1 MQTSNIKSELN
12 FDNSEYNQDR
22 NSSQNINQLTC
33 CLKDAI
39 FSKYISNYLIEKV
52 EKIWILYEKRID
64 KFLKDKH
71 LNITCNHIRPQT
83 AIKLEEL
90 IKYEQENIDACKRN
104 IEVICSSRKRLRNDD
119 KYSVQLQ
126 STQRPLISY
135 SSTRVPK
142 TPRCIDRSDVT
153 SDVYNDN
160 IDELNDSKSNK
171 IINQELNES
180 SLNSSHHNFR
190 HCLFQ
195 HGEILPLDPNTKT
208 RTIRITYRFNDC
220 EDGFDELST
229 CLQQQYTSTQFQ
241 CQNQNCTL
249 ISYVCDGI
257 HYCGDNIDENPN
269 QYLSKV
275 FDRVLLRY
283 TTYKIRMFY
292 MTSMENHYN
301 RFSSPQMPQNV
312 QTIMNNIRNFITRST
327 NNINIGRVL
336 FRNARS
342 TTARDQSTIKPSAV
356 FPSSMFTATI
366 TASNQPARLATLS
379 DESAKLNVEVQSSSS
394 KLSPKD
400 LYF

>member
-22 NSSQNINQLTC
+22 NSSQNMNQLTC

-52 EKIWILYEKRID
+52 EKIWILYEQRID

-153 SDVYNDN
+153 NDVYNDN

-171 IINQELNES
+171 IINQELNEF

-208 RTIRITYRFNDC
+208 RTIRITYRYDLTFEQRENCILINNGNHRICVSNCSCNQHHCGLPNERCILWSTKFNDC
-220 EDGFDELST
+220 ED
-229 CLQQQYTSTQFQ
+229 
-241 CQNQNCTL
+241 
-249 ISYVCDGI
+249 
-257 HYCGDNIDENPN
+257 
-269 QYLSKV
+269 
-275 FDRVLLRY
+275 
-283 TTYKIRMFY
+283 
-292 MTSMENHYN
+292 
-301 RFSSPQMPQNV
+301 
-312 QTIMNNIRNFITRST
+312 
-327 NNINIGRVL
+327 
-336 FRNARS
+336 
-342 TTARDQSTIKPSAV
+342 
-356 FPSSMFTATI
+356 
-366 TASNQPARLATLS
+366 
-379 DESAKLNVEVQSSSS
+379 
-394 KLSPKD
+394 
-400 LYF
+400 